1 MCLRELTRQTLQQY
15 FSGMAAQA
23 SYPTISKIRDV
34 LSSVLRSAVDVEYL
48 NKNPIDRLGTHSLR
62 HSYRS
67 WLDAV
72 ETAIAVQQKL
82 MRHSDIRTTL
92 NIYGDV
98 VTNEM
103 AEAHAKIVRLELPRA
118 S

>member
-1 MCLRELTRQTLQQY
+1 MITMAGYAECGISATANAPGWTQWEPPLP
-15 FSGMAAQA
+15 FS
-23 SYPTISKIRDV
+23 R
-34 LSSVLRSAVDVEYL
+34 R
-48 NKNPIDRLGTHSLR
+48 
-62 HSYRS
+62 
-67 WLDAV
+67 
-72 ETAIAVQQKL
+72 L

-103 AEAHAKIVRLELPRA
+103 AEAHAKIVRLALPRA